1 MDTLG
6 MGVMLQRTIPSAAP
20 VSYVLSVGD
29 VVRLLAPSG
38 DGNA

>member
-1 MDTLG
+1 MHNS
-6 MGVMLQRTIPSAAP
+6 SAAP
-20 VSYVLSVGD
+20 VSYVLSETD